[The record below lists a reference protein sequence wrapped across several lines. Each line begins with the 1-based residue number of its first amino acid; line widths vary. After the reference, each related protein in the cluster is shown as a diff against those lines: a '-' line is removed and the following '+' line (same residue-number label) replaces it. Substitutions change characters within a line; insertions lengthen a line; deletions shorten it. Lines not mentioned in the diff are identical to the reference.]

1 MASRSQASQWCSPS
15 PSVVG
20 IELLELIEEDRLEEL
35 ELELLEDRALEEL
48 LDDNEDEELE
58 LLEGRELEEL
68 LEGKRLEEL
77 DELLELE
84 EGLSD
89 ELELL
94 LDEKFIDIL

>member
-1 MASRSQASQWCSPS
+1 M
-15 PSVVG
+15 
-20 IELLELIEEDRLEEL
+20 LH
-35 ELELLEDRALEEL
+35 ELELLEGTWLDELKRLEELEEL

-58 LLEGRELEEL
+58 LLESRG
-68 LEGKRLEEL
+68 LEEL

-94 LDEKFIDIL
+94 LDERFIDILLLLDGK